1 MNVPSSLGGR
11 LNATIPLARLTV
23 GEEKLTMQPRS
34 FARMFTEFE
43 VPLKEIAAAFPLTG
57 TFMTSGVGF
66 ELSDSQLAYFW
77 TLGDKG
83 RILAVLQN
91 RGVRVDPVARRAA
104 GALLGQL
111 GFGWKL
117 DGSPSS
123 VAKVPGYSRTMT
135 ALFPLFL
142 VAGLVVLVI
151 FAMTG
156 DPFAWFLVAI
166 GTVSIVRMLVL
177 WQRHRKR

>member
-57 TFMTSGVGF
+57 TFMASGVGF

-77 TLGDKG
+77 TLGEKG

-111 GFGWKL
+111 GFG
-117 DGSPSS
+117 GSTRSAVGS
-123 VAKVPGYSRTMT
+123 VP
-135 ALFPLFL
+135 
-142 VAGLVVLVI
+142 
-151 FAMTG
+151 
-156 DPFAWFLVAI
+156 
-166 GTVSIVRMLVL
+166 
-177 WQRHRKR
+177 